1 MKRNFALPI
10 AMLIVSTFFLSG
22 TAMGDELIVGSD
34 APEFSLTGSD
44 GKTYKLSDFKDKKH
58 VVIAW
63 FPKAFTG
70 G

>member
-1 MKRNFALPI
+1 
-10 AMLIVSTFFLSG
+10 
-22 TAMGDELIVGSD
+22 MGDELIVGSD

-44 GKTYKLSDFKDKKH
+44 RKTYKLSDFKDKKY

>member
-1 MKRNFALPI
+1 MKRNSALPI
-10 AMLIVSTFFLSG
+10 AMLIASTFCLSG
-22 TAMGDELIVGSD
+22 SAMGDELKVGSD

-44 GKTYKLSDFKDKKH
+44 GKTYKLSDFKDTKY